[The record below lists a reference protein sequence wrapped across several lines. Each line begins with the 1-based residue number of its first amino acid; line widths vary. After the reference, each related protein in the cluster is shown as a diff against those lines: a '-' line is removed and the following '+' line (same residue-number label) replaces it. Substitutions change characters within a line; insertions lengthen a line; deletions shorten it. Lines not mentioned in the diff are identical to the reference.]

1 MAADPDIFPFGTALY
16 IEGVGVRYV
25 QDTGAAIQ
33 GNKLDVAVNTH
44 ENALAWAGYGTHR
57 VWIIED
63 GEP

>member
-1 MAADPDIFPFGTALY
+1 MLIFVESCFRPLAGISY
-16 IEGVGVRYV
+16 N
-25 QDTGAAIQ
+25 
-33 GNKLDVAVNTH
+33 GNKLDVAVDTH